1 MTDVRELAAWHA
13 QLDRAR
19 TGREL
24 LDLLL
29 SPADAKRRIR
39 AMPAQDLYHF
49 VVRIGLA
56 DATELLALASPE
68 QVRTFFDF
76 DAWKKDRLSIKRV
89 DPWLEALTNAGP
101 EALMRGLLALDDEV
115 LNWIVRRS
123 VRIYAI
129 DEPEEFEPPDGEYVL
144 TPDGRMCIVFPE
156 PSPRDLPVKVFL
168 DWLMRSDPAHCYN
181 LFVHASSALDS
192 VLEEQAWRWRSG
204 RMADLGY
211 VDPYEAPVVYT
222 PPRPDQ
228 IRAARA
234 SLPGDVAPASH
245 WLAPLVAPADRLQAA
260 VDHLP
265 PEPRRAVQEA
275 LAYLANMALAADR
288 VEPWDLEGQRPVLD
302 RVRAGLL
309 LGLDALAGADADPAR
324 DAALLV
330 DTSLVLVFRT
340 GHARVLEAARPLTK
354 AVQAK
359 RLAGP
364 GGRVDGVDLAAL
376 RPWAESLSARH
387 PQRPDGTPFATPA
400 DLETARQRATLIAEL
415 ADVAGDARPPEAGLA
430 AWLFTQLTLDLLGLE
445 GRSTL
450 PLVRVAE
457 AHRAIFRD
465 GQLRADARAAA
476 GVAWRRLGGRTDA
489 ALDAILAEAIE
500 QMGHVAPET
509 AADEPRFLPM
519 WRVGPPAA

>member
-1 MTDVRELAAWHA
+1 
-13 QLDRAR
+13 
-19 TGREL
+19 
-24 LDLLL
+24 
-29 SPADAKRRIR
+29 
-39 AMPAQDLYHF
+39 MPAQDLYHF
-49 VVRIGLA
+49 VVRIGLS

-76 DAWKKDRLSIKRV
+76 DAWKKDRLSIKRI

-123 VRIYAI
+123 VRVYAI
-129 DEPEEFEPPDGEYVL
+129 EDPEEFEPPEGEYVL

-156 PSPRDLPVKVFL
+156 PAPRDLPVKVFL
-168 DWLMRSDPAHCYN
+168 DWFMRSDPAHCYN
-181 LFVHASSALDS
+181 LLVHASSALDS

-228 IRAARA
+228 IRAAKA
-234 SLPGDVAPASH
+234 TLPGDVAPASH

-260 VDHLP
+260 IEALP
-265 PEPRRAVQEA
+265 AEPRRAVQEG

-288 VEPWDLEGQRPVLD
+288 VEPWDLDGQRPVLD

-324 DAALLV
+324 DAALLA
-330 DTSLVLVFRT
+330 DTSLVLIFRT
-340 GHARVLEAARPLTK
+340 GYARIVEAVRPLQK

-364 GGRVDGVDLAAL
+364 GGRVDAVDLAPL
-376 RPWAESLSARH
+376 RPWAEALSARH
-387 PQRPDGTPFATPA
+387 PQRPDGAPFAAPA
-400 DLETARQRATLIAEL
+400 DLETARGRVALLAEL
-415 ADVAGDARPPEAGLA
+415 ADVAGDARPHDAGVG
-430 AWLFTQLTLDLLGLE
+430 AWLFTRLTLDLVGIE
-445 GRSTL
+445 GGAL
-450 PLVRVAE
+450 PLDRVAE
-457 AHRAIFRD
+457 AHRALFHA
-465 GQLRADARAAA
+465 GHLRPEARAAA
-476 GVAWRRLGGRTDA
+476 RDAWRRLGGRTDA
-489 ALDAILAEAIE
+489 ALDAVLAEAVE
-500 QMGHVAPET
+500 QMGGVAPET
-509 AADEPRFLPM
+509 AANEPRFLPL
-519 WRVGPPAA
+519 WIVGTPAG